1 MSATIRVIFNGVERR
16 LAAGLT
22 VRHLLS
28 PEELERVQAGEEVV
42 VDRRGMERGLGGAL
56 ADGAVFRL
64 GPRAGGDDDDPEEP
78 AAR

>member
-1 MSATIRVIFNGVERR
+1 MSATIRVTFNGVERR

-28 PEELERVQAGEEVV
+28 PEELERVLAGEEVV
-42 VDRRGMERGLGGAL
+42 LDRRGMERGLGGAL

-64 GPRAGGDDDDPEEP
+64 APAGGAPGDDDP
-78 AAR
+78 A